1 MGATIEWRARQPVGN
16 AEELEFH
23 VKRPSG
29 PVPVLAWL
37 PARAAR
43 TPPPLVLLGH
53 GGSSDKR
60 SERIVRLGRWFASEA
75 GFAALAIDGPFH
87 GERVTAAMTAEA
99 YWAEVAR
106 EGAEAVLDRMVGDWS
121 AAVEALA
128 AEGLADDQR
137 LGYLGLSMGSRFGL
151 PLVAA
156 LGGRFRAAVLGKFG
170 LRQGPAL
177 NPAMNL
183 PERFAADAGRIKC
196 PVLFHVQLEDDLFP
210 LEGQREL
217 FECLA
222 TGRKEWLAYPG
233 PHGVTDPEAETRWRG
248 FIRDA
253 LAEKHDA
260 P

>member
-1 MGATIEWRARQPVGN
+1 MGATVEGRARQPGDRAV
-16 AEELEFH
+16 EREFH

-29 PVPVLAWL
+29 PVPALAWL
-37 PARAAR
+37 PAQAAGD
-43 TPPPLVLLGH
+43 PPPLVLLGH

-99 YWAEVAR
+99 YWAEIAR
-106 EGAEAVLDRMVGDWS
+106 EGAEAVLDRMVGDWWT
-121 AAVEALA
+121 AIDALVG
-128 AEGLADDQR
+128 EGLAEDRR
-137 LGYLGLSMGSRFGL
+137 LGYVGLSMGSRFGV

-177 NPAMNL
+177 NPEMNL
-183 PERFAADAGRIKC
+183 PGRFAADAARITC
-196 PVLFHVQLEDDLFP
+196 PVLFHVQLGDELFP
-210 LEGQREL
+210 LDGQREL
-217 FECLA
+217 FDRLA
-222 TGRKEWLAYPG
+222 TERKEWLAYPG
-233 PHGVTDPEAETRWRG
+233 PHNVTAPDAEVRWRA

-253 LAEKHDA
+253 LAEQ
-260 P
+260 